1 MLEEEGIWI
10 LQGRKDG
17 AEGLSEDV
25 DDRWKESFFFFLFD
39 HSEMGRWRSK
49 LIGE

>member
-25 DDRWKESFFFFLFD
+25 DDRWKESFFFFLV
-39 HSEMGRWRSK
+39 
-49 LIGE
+49 LTIGKWEGGDLS